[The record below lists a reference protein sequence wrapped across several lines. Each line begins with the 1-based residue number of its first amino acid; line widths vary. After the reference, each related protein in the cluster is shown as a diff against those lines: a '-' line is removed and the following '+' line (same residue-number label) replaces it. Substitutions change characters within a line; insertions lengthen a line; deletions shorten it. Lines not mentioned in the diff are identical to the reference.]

1 MTRAGIL
8 TNAVAA
14 LVAGATV
21 LAAGQAAATPTLK
34 LMSDAISV
42 TIEDEKAGDAYFG
55 QPGTV
60 TFFGTVGVFNINV
73 STGLTKPVLGTA
85 DWPNMDLNSV
95 NASAAAGTLVIEFS
109 DTGFTGFDG
118 IGALESLVGGTTQG
132 STAFEVWIDADNA
145 LFGKGTQ
152 IASFGAFG
160 SGAFADKNLG
170 AFITGAG
177 PYTITMVATIT
188 HGNHRDGPRVSS
200 FDLTTTAVPEPASLG
215 LLGVGLAGLGFIAR
229 RRRPVAS
236 NQAGRS
242 VA

>member
-1 MTRAGIL
+1 MNRLTIKAGIL

-21 LAAGQAAATPTLK
+21 LAAGQAGASPTLT
-34 LMSDAISV
+34 LTSDATSI
-42 TIEDEKAGDAYFG
+42 TIADEGAGDAFFG
-55 QPGTV
+55 AGAV
-60 TFFGTVGVFNINV
+60 TFIGTVGVFNVNV

-85 DWPNMDLNSV
+85 DWPNMDLGSV
-95 NASAAAGTLVIEFS
+95 NVSTAAGTLVIEFS

-118 IGALESLVGGTTQG
+118 IGALENLIGGTTQG
-132 STAFEVWIDADNA
+132 STAFEVWVDADNA

-170 AFITGAG
+170 MFTTGDS
-177 PYTITMVATIT
+177 PYSITMVATIT
-188 HGNHRDGPRVSS
+188 HGAGNEVSS
-200 FDLTTTAVPEPASLG
+200 FDLNTTAVPEPASLG

-229 RRRPVAS
+229 RRR
-236 NQAGRS
+236 S